1 MEFQRIRMRWVG
13 QCVASIDPKH
23 LWCDTYILRDINVDA
38 VYTSPLRLTI
48 EPGDMNARINA

>member
-1 MEFQRIRMRWVG
+1 MRWVG

-23 LWCDTYILRDINVDA
+23 LWCYTYILRDINVDA
-38 VYTSPLRLTI
+38 VDTSPLRLTI